1 MIRSELVANEN
12 RSTIT
17 TERPFGGEF
26 PKLTR
31 EPSSAAFSSLCAFYL
46 AYCARPEDWIPGLQ
60 YIPLA
65 KITIFFA
72 LLGLLT
78 SAGRS
83 GRKLRHLPREAR
95 YLLAIIAL
103 LFVSA

>member
-12 RSTIT
+12 RSTT
-17 TERPFGGEF
+17 AESPFGGEF
-26 PKLTR
+26 PKVSR
-31 EPSSAAFSSLCAFYL
+31 EPSSAAFSWLCAFYL
-46 AYCARPEDWIPGLQ
+46 AYCARPEDWVPGLR

-83 GRKLRHLPREAR
+83 GRKFRDLPREAR
-95 YLLAIIAL
+95 YLLAI
-103 LFVSA
+103 